1 MAMTPN
7 LIDNMADRI
16 AKAMGMTKEEFQAYQ
31 KKHMTDLDIRLTEQM
46 EKQKM
51 TPEILDKRCTL

>member
-7 LIDNMADRI
+7 LINNMADRI
-16 AKAMGMTKEEFQAYQ
+16 AKAMGMTKEEFQDYQ
-31 KKHMTDLDIRLTEQM
+31 KQHMTDLDIRLTAQM
-46 EKQKM
+46 EQQKM

>member
-31 KKHMTDLDIRLTEQM
+31 KST
-46 EKQKM
+46 
-51 TPEILDKRCTL
+51 